1 MNSYQKEQ
9 AQALSM
15 VRVHLASLPVSEVK
29 RLHLEIADYLAFRDE
44 VDDFLHGHFSDIC
57 NERCYQSNVSA
68 CCARESIITFF
79 GDVVINVLLSS
90 DQEVET
96 LVSVLQRPNKGFK
109 CVYLSGQGCLW
120 RVKPIVCEMFLC
132 RQAQE
137 EVFEDNPGAQ
147 EAWNQ
152 LKQREKG
159 FTWPNQPVLFDDLER
174 CYIDAGYHSSLMY
187 LHNSPGLLRVKK
199 LAKKVKNGK

>member
-15 VRVHLASLPVSEVK
+15 VRVHLASLPASEVK

-96 LVSVLQRPNKGFK
+96 LVSVLQQPNKGFK

-132 RQAQE
+132 RQAKE
-137 EVFEDNPGAQ
+137 DVLRDNPPSHDK
-147 EAWNQ
+147 WKK
-152 LKQREKG
+152 LKKREKR
-159 FTWPNQPVLFDDLER
+159 FTWPDRPVLFDDLEG
-174 CYIDAGYHSSLMY
+174 YFIEAGYHSPLMY
-187 LHNSPGLLRVKK
+187 MHNSPGLLRVKRE
-199 LAKKVKNGK
+199 AKKG